1 MTSRGKFS
9 LFGLAILLRCSR
21 YFLHGGLAVLVAQG
35 GLALASDASG
45 PSLPTGVWHG
55 TVGKES
61 VRVCVNEPKK
71 SQSSYVYW
79 VQRKRVSEH
88 LSFES
93 TRDGVTLGVGFS
105 IQWQLRPQ
113 TKSTPKKT
121 VWVGE
126 WREETDTNKWVVH
139 PI

>member
-1 MTSRGKFS
+1 MTSRDKFS

-93 TRDGVTLGVGFS
+93 TRDGVT
-105 IQWQLRPQ
+105 
-113 TKSTPKKT
+113 
-121 VWVGE
+121 
-126 WREETDTNKWVVH
+126 
-139 PI
+139 